1 MHVLLLPNLIEQHE
15 KHWTGTQGRGGRG
28 GRRTAF
34 ANVLV
39 TLPEKRIF
47 RLADLDGF

>member
-15 KHWTGTQGRGGRG
+15 KHWTGTQGGG